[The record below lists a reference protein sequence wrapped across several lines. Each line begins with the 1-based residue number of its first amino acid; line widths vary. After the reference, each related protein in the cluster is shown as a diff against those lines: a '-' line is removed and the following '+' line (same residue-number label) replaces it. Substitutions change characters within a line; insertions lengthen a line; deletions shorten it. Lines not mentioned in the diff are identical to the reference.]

1 MRDETMPHAW
11 TTAPAD
17 GSLIGI
23 RFPDGTEAL
32 ASFDSG
38 GRAWDVLRRNGSWVR
53 MAYDHGTQQPVE
65 WWPADSV
72 HH

>member
-1 MRDETMPHAW
+1 MPHAW

-32 ASFDSG
+32 ASFDNA
-38 GRAWDVLRRNGSWVR
+38 GRAWDVLRRNGAWVR
-53 MAYDHGTQQPVE
+53 MASDHGTAQPIE
-65 WWPADSV
+65 WWPADRV
-72 HH
+72 PH